1 MTLRLTDV
9 SGSTLDAR
17 SARLERGTITV
28 VSDGRTRFVIA
39 RLVPGTLVLEHHRV
53 VARAGKNGA
62 AVVSLRKGTTVL
74 VLALPSQARK
84 ATRKAARKAAP
95 KARRTPPFTG

>member
-9 SGSTLDAR
+9 SGLTLDAR

-39 RLVPGTLVLEHHRV
+39 RLRPGTEVLEHHRV
-53 VARAGKNGA
+53 VARAGKNGV

-74 VLALPSQARK
+74 VLALPAKTRK
-84 ATRKAARKAAP
+84 ATRKAARKTRPAP
-95 KARRTPPFTG
+95 AFTG